1 MSSSAPTRA
10 SLRAEARR
18 DEPHRDDARRGRRRT
33 VIWIVLGV
41 LVLALAAVAV
51 VAGIAV
57 SKALTVRD
65 VLTRAVPMASGL
77 PAKIV
82 AGDTEGATADAA
94 SLQQLSAD
102 AVEETADPVWG
113 MAEWIP
119 VLGPN
124 LAAIRTAA
132 EGVDELAAFG
142 VSAVP
147 TLDLA
152 AFRPVGGAVDL
163 AAVHSLEEVVSRG
176 ATVFAGVNDRIDG
189 TDRSM
194 LLPQVTSALGTLDD
208 AVSRVDDT
216 LGTLAP
222 ILRVLPAALG
232 EGTPRTYLL
241 MFQGN
246 SELRASGGNPAALA
260 LVTATDGRIELTTQA
275 TSVQFD
281 NARPE
286 SIAPLDP
293 ETQNLYSDIIGRWI
307 PNMTATP
314 DFPTTVEIM
323 RGWWADEGLPPF
335 DDVISTD
342 PVALSYMLKATG
354 PIPLATGETL
364 TSENAVALLLNEVY
378 YSYGEYVPGKVLD
391 ASAQDE
397 FFAAAAAQI
406 FSALTTGIQ
415 SPLAFLDALSQAS
428 DEGRMKLWSSNPD
441 IEAMLTGSKVA
452 GTLPASNEER
462 TVAGV
467 FFNDT
472 TGAKTDYYADA
483 NVVATTDQ
491 CTATG
496 APTFRQ
502 TIAFANNITP
512 EQADGLPYFIT
523 GPHFQPGYIAT
534 DVVVYAPVGATI
546 TGWGVEGAES
556 YTLVSEGTHL
566 GRTAVRINVITPPQ
580 TAATITV
587 DMVGAEGTT
596 GADYGPYEVWTT
608 PMVRQTPVTL
618 ETPGC
623 G

>member
-10 SLRAEARR
+10 QLRADARR
-18 DEPHRDDARRGRRRT
+18 DVPRRAPWRRI
-33 VIWIVLGV
+33 VWIALGV
-41 LVLALAAVAV
+41 LALVLAVAAVV
-51 VAGIAV
+51 GGIAV

-65 VLTRAVPMASGL
+65 ALTRAIPVASGL

-82 AGDTEGATADAA
+82 AGDTEGATTDAA
-94 SLQQLSAD
+94 ALQKSAAA
-102 AVEETADPVWG
+102 AVAETEDGVWTA
-113 MAEWIP
+113 AEWIP
-119 VLGPN
+119 FLGPN

-132 EGVDELAAFG
+132 EGVDDLADFA
-142 VSAVP
+142 VEAVP

-152 AFRPVGGAVDL
+152 AFRPVDGAVDL
-163 AAVHSLEEVVSRG
+163 AAVHSLEKVVSSG
-176 ATVFAGVNDRIDG
+176 AAVFSSVNQRIDE
-189 TDRSM
+189 TDRSV
-194 LLPQVTSALGTLDD
+194 LLPQVTGALGTLDD

-323 RGWWADEGLPPF
+323 RAWWADEGLPPF

-364 TSENAVALLLNEVY
+364 TSDNAVAMLLNEVY
-378 YSYGEYVPGKVLD
+378 FSYGEYVPGKVLD

-415 SPLAFLDALSQAS
+415 SPLGFLDALSQAS

-452 GTLPASNEER
+452 GTLPASNADQ

-467 FFNDT
+467 YFNDT

-483 NVVATTDQ
+483 SVVSSSDQ

-496 APTFRQ
+496 APSFRQ
-502 TIAFANNITP
+502 TITFANNITP
-512 EQADGLPYFIT
+512 EQADALPYFIT

-546 TGWGVEGAES
+546 SGWGVEGAES

-566 GRTAVRINVITPPQ
+566 GRTAVRINVVTPPQ
-580 TAATITV
+580 TAAVITV
-587 DMVGAEGTT
+587 DMTGAEGTT
-596 GADYGPYEVWTT
+596 GADYGPYDVWTT

>member
-10 SLRAEARR
+10 QLRADARR
-18 DEPHRDDARRGRRRT
+18 DVPRRAPWRRI
-33 VIWIVLGV
+33 VWIALGV
-41 LVLALAAVAV
+41 LALVLAVAAVV
-51 VAGIAV
+51 GGIAV

-65 VLTRAVPMASGL
+65 ALTRAIPVASGL

-82 AGDTEGATADAA
+82 AGDTEGATTDAA
-94 SLQQLSAD
+94 ALQKSAAA
-102 AVEETADPVWG
+102 AVAETEDGVWTA
-113 MAEWIP
+113 AEWIP
-119 VLGPN
+119 FLGPN

-132 EGVDELAAFG
+132 EGVDDLADFA
-142 VSAVP
+142 VEAVP

-152 AFRPVGGAVDL
+152 AFRPVDGAVDL
-163 AAVHSLEEVVSRG
+163 AAVHSLEKVVSSG
-176 ATVFAGVNDRIDG
+176 AAVFSSVNQRIDE
-189 TDRSM
+189 TDRSV
-194 LLPQVTSALGTLDD
+194 LLPQVTGALGTLDD

-323 RGWWADEGLPPF
+323 RAWWADEGLPPF

-364 TSENAVALLLNEVY
+364 TSDNAVAMLLNEVY
-378 YSYGEYVPGKVLD
+378 FSYGEYVPGKVLD

-415 SPLAFLDALSQAS
+415 SPLGFLDALSQAS

-452 GTLPASNEER
+452 GTLPASNDDQ

-467 FFNDT
+467 YFNDT

-483 NVVATTDQ
+483 SVVSSSDQ

-496 APTFRQ
+496 APSFRQ
-502 TIAFANNITP
+502 TITFANNITP
-512 EQADGLPYFIT
+512 EQADALPYFIT

-546 TGWGVEGAES
+546 SGWGVEGAES

-566 GRTAVRINVITPPQ
+566 GRTAVRINVVTPPQ
-580 TAATITV
+580 TAAVITV
-587 DMVGAEGTT
+587 DMTGAEGTT
-596 GADYGPYEVWTT
+596 GADYGPYDVWTT

>member
-10 SLRAEARR
+10 QLRADARR
-18 DEPHRDDARRGRRRT
+18 DVPRRAPWRRI
-33 VIWIVLGV
+33 VWIALGV
-41 LVLALAAVAV
+41 LALVLAVAAVV
-51 VAGIAV
+51 GGIAV

-65 VLTRAVPMASGL
+65 ALTRAIPVASGL

-82 AGDTEGATADAA
+82 AGDTEGATTDAA
-94 SLQQLSAD
+94 ALQKSAAA
-102 AVEETADPVWG
+102 AVAETEDGVWTA
-113 MAEWIP
+113 AEWIP
-119 VLGPN
+119 FLGPN

-132 EGVDELAAFG
+132 EGVDDLADFA
-142 VSAVP
+142 VEAVP

-152 AFRPVGGAVDL
+152 AFRPVDGAVDL
-163 AAVHSLEEVVSRG
+163 AAVHSLEKVVSSG
-176 ATVFAGVNDRIDG
+176 AAVFSSVNQRIDE
-189 TDRSM
+189 TDRSV
-194 LLPQVTSALGTLDD
+194 LLPQVTGALGTLDD

-323 RGWWADEGLPPF
+323 RAWWADEGLPPF

-364 TSENAVALLLNEVY
+364 TSDNAVAMLLNEVY
-378 YSYGEYVPGKVLD
+378 FSYGEYVPGKVLD

-415 SPLAFLDALSQAS
+415 SPLGFLDALSQAS

-452 GTLPASNEER
+452 GMLPASNDDQ

-467 FFNDT
+467 YFNDT

-483 NVVATTDQ
+483 SVVSSSDQ

-496 APTFRQ
+496 APSFRQ
-502 TIAFANNITP
+502 TITFANNITP
-512 EQADGLPYFIT
+512 EQADALPYFIT

-546 TGWGVEGAES
+546 SGWGVEGAES

-566 GRTAVRINVITPPQ
+566 GRTAVRINVVTPPQ
-580 TAATITV
+580 TAAVITV
-587 DMVGAEGTT
+587 DMTGAEGTT
-596 GADYGPYEVWTT
+596 GADYGPYDVWTT

>member
-10 SLRAEARR
+10 QLRADARR
-18 DEPHRDDARRGRRRT
+18 DVPRRAPWRRI
-33 VIWIVLGV
+33 VWIALGV
-41 LVLALAAVAV
+41 LALVLAVAAVV
-51 VAGIAV
+51 GGIAV

-65 VLTRAVPMASGL
+65 ALTRAIPVASGL

-82 AGDTEGATADAA
+82 AGDTEGATTDAA
-94 SLQQLSAD
+94 ALQKSAAA
-102 AVEETADPVWG
+102 AVAETEDGVWTA
-113 MAEWIP
+113 AEWIP
-119 VLGPN
+119 FLGPN

-132 EGVDELAAFG
+132 EGVDDLADFA
-142 VSAVP
+142 VEAVP

-152 AFRPVGGAVDL
+152 AFRPVDGAVDL
-163 AAVHSLEEVVSRG
+163 AAVHSLEKVVSSG
-176 ATVFAGVNDRIDG
+176 AAVFSSVNQRIDE
-189 TDRSM
+189 TDRSV
-194 LLPQVTSALGTLDD
+194 LLPQVTGALGTLDD

-216 LGTLAP
+216 LSTLAP

-323 RGWWADEGLPPF
+323 RAWWADEGLPPF

-364 TSENAVALLLNEVY
+364 TSDNAVAMLLNEVY
-378 YSYGEYVPGKVLD
+378 FSYGEYVPGKVLD

-415 SPLAFLDALSQAS
+415 SPLGFLDALSQAS

-452 GTLPASNEER
+452 GTLPASNADQ

-467 FFNDT
+467 YFNDT

-483 NVVATTDQ
+483 SVVSSSDQ

-496 APTFRQ
+496 APSFRQ
-502 TIAFANNITP
+502 TITFANNITP
-512 EQADGLPYFIT
+512 EQADALPYFIT

-546 TGWGVEGAES
+546 SGWGVEGAES

-566 GRTAVRINVITPPQ
+566 GRTAVRINVVTPPQ
-580 TAATITV
+580 TAAVITV
-587 DMVGAEGTT
+587 DMTGAEGTT
-596 GADYGPYEVWTT
+596 GADYGPYDVWTT

>member
-10 SLRAEARR
+10 QLRADARR
-18 DEPHRDDARRGRRRT
+18 DVPRRAPWRRI
-33 VIWIVLGV
+33 VWIALGV
-41 LVLALAAVAV
+41 LALVLAVAAVIG
-51 VAGIAV
+51 GIAV

-65 VLTRAVPMASGL
+65 ALTRAIPVASGL

-82 AGDTEGATADAA
+82 AGDTEGATTDAA
-94 SLQQLSAD
+94 ALQKSAAA
-102 AVEETADPVWG
+102 AVAETEDGVWTA
-113 MAEWIP
+113 AEWIP
-119 VLGPN
+119 FLGPN

-132 EGVDELAAFG
+132 EGVDDLADFA
-142 VSAVP
+142 VEAVP

-152 AFRPVGGAVDL
+152 AFRPVDGAVDL
-163 AAVHSLEEVVSRG
+163 AAVHSLEKVVSSG
-176 ATVFAGVNDRIDG
+176 AAVFSSVNQRIDE
-189 TDRSM
+189 TDRSV
-194 LLPQVTSALGTLDD
+194 LLPQVTGALGTLDD

-323 RGWWADEGLPPF
+323 RAWWADEGLPPF

-364 TSENAVALLLNEVY
+364 TSDNAVAMLLNEVY
-378 YSYGEYVPGKVLD
+378 FSYGEYVPGKVLD

-415 SPLAFLDALSQAS
+415 SPLGFLDALSQAS

-452 GTLPASNEER
+452 GTLPASNADQ

-467 FFNDT
+467 YFNDT

-483 NVVATTDQ
+483 SVVSSSDQ

-496 APTFRQ
+496 APSFRQ
-502 TIAFANNITP
+502 TITFANNITP
-512 EQADGLPYFIT
+512 EQADALPYFIT

-546 TGWGVEGAES
+546 SGWGVEGAES

-566 GRTAVRINVITPPQ
+566 GRTAVRINVVTPPQ
-580 TAATITV
+580 TAAVITV
-587 DMVGAEGTT
+587 DMTGAEGTT
-596 GADYGPYEVWTT
+596 GADYGPYDVWTT

>member
-10 SLRAEARR
+10 QLRADARR
-18 DEPHRDDARRGRRRT
+18 DVPRRAPWRRI
-33 VIWIVLGV
+33 VWIALGV
-41 LVLALAAVAV
+41 LALVLAVAAVV
-51 VAGIAV
+51 GGIAV

-65 VLTRAVPMASGL
+65 ALTRAIPVASGL

-82 AGDTEGATADAA
+82 AGDTEGATTDAA
-94 SLQQLSAD
+94 ALQKSAAA
-102 AVEETADPVWG
+102 AVAETEDGVWTA
-113 MAEWIP
+113 AEWIP
-119 VLGPN
+119 FLGPN

-132 EGVDELAAFG
+132 EGVDDLADFA
-142 VSAVP
+142 VEAVP

-152 AFRPVGGAVDL
+152 AFRPVDGAVDL
-163 AAVHSLEEVVSRG
+163 AAVHSLEKVVSSG
-176 ATVFAGVNDRIDG
+176 AAVFSSVNQRIDE
-189 TDRSM
+189 TDRSV
-194 LLPQVTSALGTLDD
+194 LLPQVTGALGTLDD

-323 RGWWADEGLPPF
+323 RAWWADEGLPPF

-364 TSENAVALLLNEVY
+364 TSDNAVAMLLNEVY
-378 YSYGEYVPGKVLD
+378 FSYGEYVPGKVLD

-406 FSALTTGIQ
+406 FSALTSGIQ
-415 SPLAFLDALSQAS
+415 SPLGFLDALSQAS

-452 GTLPASNEER
+452 GTLPASNDDQ

-467 FFNDT
+467 YFNDT

-483 NVVATTDQ
+483 SVVSSSDQ

-496 APTFRQ
+496 APSFRQ
-502 TIAFANNITP
+502 TITFANNITP
-512 EQADGLPYFIT
+512 EQADALPYFIT

-546 TGWGVEGAES
+546 SGWGVEGAES
-556 YTLVSEGTHL
+556 YTLVSEGAHL
-566 GRTAVRINVITPPQ
+566 GRTAVRINVVTPPQ
-580 TAATITV
+580 TAAVITV
-587 DMVGAEGTT
+587 DMTGAEGTT
-596 GADYGPYEVWTT
+596 GADYGPYDVWTT

>member
-10 SLRAEARR
+10 QLRADARR
-18 DEPHRDDARRGRRRT
+18 DVPRRAPWRRI
-33 VIWIVLGV
+33 VWIALGV
-41 LVLALAAVAV
+41 LALVLAVAAVV
-51 VAGIAV
+51 GGIAV

-65 VLTRAVPMASGL
+65 ALTRAIPVASGL

-82 AGDTEGATADAA
+82 AGDTEGATTDAA
-94 SLQQLSAD
+94 ALQKSAAA
-102 AVEETADPVWG
+102 AVAETEDGVWTA
-113 MAEWIP
+113 AEWIP
-119 VLGPN
+119 FLGPN

-132 EGVDELAAFG
+132 EGVDDLADFA
-142 VSAVP
+142 VEAVP

-152 AFRPVGGAVDL
+152 AFRPVDGAVDL
-163 AAVHSLEEVVSRG
+163 AAVHSLEKVVSSG
-176 ATVFAGVNDRIDG
+176 AAVFSSVNQRIDE
-189 TDRSM
+189 TDRSV
-194 LLPQVTSALGTLDD
+194 LLPQVTGALGTLDD

-323 RGWWADEGLPPF
+323 RAWWADEGLPPF

-364 TSENAVALLLNEVY
+364 TSDNAVAMLLNEVY
-378 YSYGEYVPGKVLD
+378 FSYGEYVPGKVLD

-415 SPLAFLDALSQAS
+415 SPLGFLDALSQAS
-428 DEGRMKLWSSNPD
+428 DESRMKLWSSNPD

-452 GTLPASNEER
+452 GTLPASNDDQ

-467 FFNDT
+467 YFNDT

-483 NVVATTDQ
+483 SVVSSSDQ

-496 APTFRQ
+496 APSFRQ
-502 TIAFANNITP
+502 TITFANNITP
-512 EQADGLPYFIT
+512 EQADALPYFIT

-546 TGWGVEGAES
+546 SGWGVEGAES

-566 GRTAVRINVITPPQ
+566 GRTAVRINVVTPPQ
-580 TAATITV
+580 TAAVITV
-587 DMVGAEGTT
+587 DMTGAEGTT
-596 GADYGPYEVWTT
+596 GADYGPYDVWTT

>member
-10 SLRAEARR
+10 QLRADARR
-18 DEPHRDDARRGRRRT
+18 DVPRRAPWRRI
-33 VIWIVLGV
+33 VWIALGV
-41 LVLALAAVAV
+41 LALVLAVAAVV
-51 VAGIAV
+51 GGIAV

-65 VLTRAVPMASGL
+65 ALTRAIPVASGL

-82 AGDTEGATADAA
+82 AGDTEGATTDAA
-94 SLQQLSAD
+94 ALQKSAAA
-102 AVEETADPVWG
+102 AVAETEDGVWTA
-113 MAEWIP
+113 AEWIP
-119 VLGPN
+119 FLGPN

-132 EGVDELAAFG
+132 EGVDDLADFA
-142 VSAVP
+142 VEAVP

-152 AFRPVGGAVDL
+152 AFRPVDGAVDL
-163 AAVHSLEEVVSRG
+163 AAVHSLEKVVSSG
-176 ATVFAGVNDRIDG
+176 AAVFSSVNQRIDE
-189 TDRSM
+189 TDRSV
-194 LLPQVTSALGTLDD
+194 LLPQVTGALGTLDD

-323 RGWWADEGLPPF
+323 RAWWADEGLPPF

-364 TSENAVALLLNEVY
+364 TSDNAVAMLLNEVY
-378 YSYGEYVPGKVLD
+378 FSYGEYVPGKVLD

-415 SPLAFLDALSQAS
+415 SPLGFLDALSQAS

-452 GTLPASNEER
+452 GTLPASNADQ

-467 FFNDT
+467 YFNDT

-483 NVVATTDQ
+483 SVVSSSDQ

-496 APTFRQ
+496 APSFRQ
-502 TIAFANNITP
+502 TITFANNITP
-512 EQADGLPYFIT
+512 EQADALPYFIT

-546 TGWGVEGAES
+546 RGWGVEGAES

-566 GRTAVRINVITPPQ
+566 GRTAVRINVVTPPQ
-580 TAATITV
+580 TAAVITV
-587 DMVGAEGTT
+587 DMTGAEGTT
-596 GADYGPYEVWTT
+596 GADYGPYDVWTT